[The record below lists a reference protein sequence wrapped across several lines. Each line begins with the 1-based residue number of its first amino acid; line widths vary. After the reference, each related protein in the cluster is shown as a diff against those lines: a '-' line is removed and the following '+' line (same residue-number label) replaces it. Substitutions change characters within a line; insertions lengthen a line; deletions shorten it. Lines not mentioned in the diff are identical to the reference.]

1 MDRTAQAPLRPS
13 DGEDAPARGR
23 VARPRV
29 IAAAIATLIAVSAA
43 AGFLVTMLAPA
54 GGVGQAGR
62 SVVALTTTLVSGA
75 TVTGTGVILT
85 ASGEVVTSYGVVN
98 GAVSI
103 AAAVAGTGSHYAA
116 TTFALDP
123 TDGVA
128 VLQLLD
134 ATGLPS
140 ASVGIS
146 AGVAVGD
153 HVTALGGPGPGGAVA
168 QSQGAVTALGRTT
181 AAAGLGGTAPETLNT
196 LITFNATLPRDGAGG
211 PLVSTSGSVI
221 GLDVA
226 GTGRP
231 AQSASGTGNGFAI
244 PIGRVLAIV
253 HDVVTHTP
261 SPNILEGHGAF
272 LGIDVQDSAAPPGA
286 VIVAVQP
293 GTPAEV
299 AGLAAGDVIVSIDG
313 IGVGSVLALRGEL
326 QRFTGGDRVV
336 VGWTDPG
343 RREHSESVQLAAATF
358 A

>member
-1 MDRTAQAPLRPS
+1 V
-13 DGEDAPARGR
+13 DGEEAPVQGR

-29 IAAAIATLIAVSAA
+29 IAAAIATLIAVSAT
-43 AGFLVTMLAPA
+43 AGFLVTVLGPSA
-54 GGVGQAGR
+54 GVGQAGR
-62 SVVALTTTLVSGA
+62 AVVALRTTLESGA

-103 AAAVAGTGSHYAA
+103 AAAVAATGSHYAA

-123 TDGVA
+123 TDSIA

-140 ASVGIS
+140 ASLG

-153 HVTALGGPGPGGAVA
+153 HVTALGEPVNGRTVG
-168 QSQGAVTALGRTT
+168 QSQGAVTALGQTT
-181 AAAGLGGTAPETLNT
+181 VAAEPGGSAPETLNA
-196 LITFNATLPRDGAGG
+196 LITFNAPLPQNGAGG
-211 PLVSTSGSVI
+211 PLVSTSGTVV

-226 GTGRP
+226 GTAPSQGT
-231 AQSASGTGNGFAI
+231 SGTGDGFAI

-261 SPNILEGHGAF
+261 SPNILQGHGAY
-272 LGIDVQDSAAPPGA
+272 LGIDVQDSATPPGA
-286 VIVAVQP
+286 VIVGVQP

-299 AGLAAGDVIVSIDG
+299 AGMAAGDVIVSIDG
-313 IGVGSVLALRGEL
+313 VGVGSVLALRDQL

-336 VGWTDPG
+336 VGWTDPAG
-343 RREHSESVQLAAATF
+343 HRHSESVQVAAATF
-358 A
+358 T